1 MILGILLRLLKMNIK
16 ELEIEILKGDIRKDP
31 EKLNEL
37 LSEDFIEFGG
47 TGIEYNKQQIIEALL
62 NENNIEWDYEDLKSR
77 NISGDVIMVN
87 YIAIK
92 KENDIETK
100 SLRTSIWKKS
110 NDKYQMVF
118 HQGTNI

>member
-1 MILGILLRLLKMNIK
+1 MFDVV
-16 ELEIEILKGDIRKDP
+16 ELEIEILKGDTRKNP

-47 TGIEYNKQQIIEALL
+47 AGIEYNKQQIIEALL
-62 NENNIEWDYEDLKSR
+62 NEKDIEWDYEDMKSR
-77 NISGDVIMVN
+77 NISDDVVMVN
-87 YIAIK
+87 YIGIK

-100 SLRTSIWKKS
+100 SLRTSIWKN
-110 NDKYQMVF
+110 NDGKYQMVF